1 MTEPAPIRPEFRHAS
16 DHTLLVTFAEEISP
30 AAHRAVRE
38 ALGVLQADPL
48 PGVTD
53 LHPAYASLLVSYAPA
68 VADREELSRQV
79 ADRLATAHRAALP
92 DTRSVEIPV
101 VYGGERGPD
110 LPDVAKACGLS
121 PAEVVRTH
129 TSGDYFVY
137 FVGFSPGFP
146 YLGGMPPAIAAPRR
160 ATPRTWV
167 PAGSVAV
174 AGNQTGVY
182 PLASPGGWQIIGRT
196 PLALFDAQRT
206 PPAVLSIGDRLKFVE
221 TAGSD
226 VPESAHEARTPTTA
240 VEGSGALTVVK
251 AGFQSTLQDLGRPG
265 HAHLGVSACGAAD
278 TLSLRLANRLLGNPE
293 GAPAIEMTLVGATF
307 TFDTP
312 TTVTIGGS
320 DFSPALDGRP
330 VSLWSVVEV
339 RLGQTLEFGATRD
352 GARCVLC
359 VGGGI
364 AAAPVL
370 GSVSTHLTSGL
381 GGLAGRALRAG
392 DMLPIGEPAPRPEA
406 RTAFPAPTASRF
418 LRRRELRVVRGAQ
431 WERFTREAR
440 NALFAAEWAVG
451 EDSSRMGLRL
461 KGTPLAAEGQGTMLT
476 EGVSLGA
483 LQVPADGQPIISF
496 VEHQTTGGYPQIACV
511 ISADLHRVGQLRPRD
526 EVRFVEVSLAE
537 ADAAL
542 RDLEAFLRA
551 YGSGA

>member
-1 MTEPAPIRPEFRHAS
+1 MTQSAPIRPEFRHAS

-38 ALGVLQADPL
+38 ALGALQEEPL

-68 VADREELSRQV
+68 AADREELSRQV

-92 DTRSVEIPV
+92 DTRTVEIPV
-101 VYGGERGPD
+101 VYGGEHGPD

-129 TSGDYFVY
+129 ASGNYFVY

-160 ATPRTWV
+160 ATPRTLV

-196 PLALFDAQRT
+196 PLALFDPQRT
-206 PPAVLSIGDRLKFVE
+206 PPALLSIGDGLRFVE
-221 TAGSD
+221 TTGLD
-226 VPESAHEARTPTTA
+226 VPEPADEARTPTRA
-240 VEGSGALTVVK
+240 GEGSGALTVVK
-251 AGFQSTLQDLGRPG
+251 PGFQSTLQDLGRPG

-278 TLSLRLANRLLGNPE
+278 TLSLRLANRLLGNPD
-293 GAPAIEMTLVGATF
+293 GAPAIEMTLLGGTF
-307 TFDTP
+307 TFDAP

-330 VSLWSVVEV
+330 VSLWTAFEV
-339 RLGQTLEFGATRD
+339 RKGQTLEFGATRD

-364 AAAPVL
+364 AVAPVL

-381 GGLAGRALRAG
+381 GGLAGRALRTG
-392 DMLPIGEPAPRPEA
+392 DILSIGAAAPRGEGRTEFPE
-406 RTAFPAPTASRF
+406 RTASRF
-418 LRRRELRVVRGAQ
+418 LLRRELRVVRGPQ
-431 WERFTREAR
+431 WERFTREVR
-440 NALFAAEWAVG
+440 TALFASEWAVG

-461 KGTPLAAEGQGTMLT
+461 KGTPLAAERQGAMLT

-483 LQVPADGQPIISF
+483 LQVPGDGQPIISF

-542 RDLEAFLRA
+542 GELDVSLPVS
-551 YGSGA
+551 GSGT